1 MRKCTNCG
9 REYRDNEDTCIDCGG
24 MLQWDSEIN

>member
-9 REYRDNEDTCIDCGG
+9 RECRDNEDIGIDCGG